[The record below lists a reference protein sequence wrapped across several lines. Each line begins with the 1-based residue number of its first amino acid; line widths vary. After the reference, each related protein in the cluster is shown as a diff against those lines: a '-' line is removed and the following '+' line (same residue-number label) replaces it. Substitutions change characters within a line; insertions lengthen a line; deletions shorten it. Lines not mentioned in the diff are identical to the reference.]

1 MELGKI
7 YYADSRAMGE
17 GRLAAF
23 AQLPALDRPVVQ
35 RAAPKAE
42 EQKEPKSRAGEKET
56 GRGLIAFYL
65 FCCGTSTRQLEGC
78 SVQ

>member
-1 MELGKI
+1 MELDKI
-7 YYADSRAMGE
+7 YCADSRAMGE

-23 AQLPALDRPVVQ
+23 AQLPALDRPAVQ

-42 EQKEPKSRAGEKET
+42 EQKEPKSGAGEIE
-56 GRGLIAFYL
+56 RCRRLIALYL